1 MLKFLK
7 YLQVDGRPANLLC
20 IATIVWLTDFSPE
33 LRGRMGLSIEPTSV
47 NIDLGGRG
55 GGAPLGF
62 NIELSGRRGRGREGE
77 VQSRAF
83 FPKVGRN
90 IFHQQ

>member
-55 GGAPLGF
+55 GG
-62 NIELSGRRGRGREGE
+62 GRRWGSTLNFRGGEGGG
-77 VQSRAF
+77 VKGKSSRGHF
-83 FPKVGRN
+83 F
-90 IFHQQ
+90 